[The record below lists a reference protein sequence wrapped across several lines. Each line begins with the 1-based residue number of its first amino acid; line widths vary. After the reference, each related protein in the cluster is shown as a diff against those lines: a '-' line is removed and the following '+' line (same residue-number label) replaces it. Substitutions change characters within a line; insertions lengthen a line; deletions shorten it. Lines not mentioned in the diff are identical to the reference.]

1 MQKSCLISRKLYYK
15 KVSDTVEREES
26 VKSIRDWGEGK
37 RSLKKVLSRRVAM
50 QPKLVVM
57 VLAWLGAPW
66 EEWAGQRT
74 WS

>member
-15 KVSDTVEREES
+15 KFLILLKEES

-37 RSLKKVLSRRVAM
+37 KSLKKVLSRRVAM
-50 QPKLVVM
+50 QPELVVM

-74 WS
+74 WN